1 MAIRMTGL
9 TSGLDTESIVAA
21 LMEAQK
27 SKKTKVENKKTKLE
41 WTQTIWSGLNKKL
54 YSFYTDYAGKM
65 RFQSSY
71 LTKKAASSD
80 SSVLTATAKSS
91 AANGSYSVKVSQLAA
106 AQYVTSAKL
115 GTYKTTDENGKQIDT
130 AVTLRQSSLT
140 WDLIPPAVLPSRLH
154 QEKPRSISMWIRILP

>member
-91 AANGSYSVKVSQLAA
+91 AANGSYSVKVSWQQHSMSPVQSLAPIRRRMRT
-106 AQYVTSAKL
+106 VSRL
-115 GTYKTTDENGKQIDT
+115 IRLLP
-130 AVTLRQSSLT
+130 LRQSSLT

-154 QEKPRSISMWIRILP
+154 QEIPRSISMWIRILP